1 MQHPSSPSTEPQ
13 QLQHPDSSALR
24 RRAADLRTLASSIER
39 SLVTVLADVSGTDT
53 WNTNRGQL
61 CERMLSRNL
70 HQIHE
75 AADDLRDSALR
86 FCDRADELDRTHRAD
101 VA

>member
-1 MQHPSSPSTEPQ
+1 MQHPSSPSTEPD

-24 RRAADLRTLASSIER
+24 RRAADLRTFASSIER
-39 SLVTVLADVSGTDT
+39 SLVTVLGDVGRVEAWT
-53 WNTNRGQL
+53 TNRAQL
-61 CERMLSRNL
+61 CERMLARNL

-86 FCDRADELDRTHRAD
+86 FCERADELDLSHRAD

>member
-13 QLQHPDSSALR
+13 QLHHPDSKALR
-24 RRAADLRTLASSIER
+24 RRAAELRTLASSIER
-39 SLVTVLADVSGTDT
+39 SLVAVLGDASGTET
-53 WNTNRGQL
+53 WNTSRGRL
-61 CERMLSRNL
+61 CDRMLSRNL

-75 AADDLRDSALR
+75 AADDLRESALR
-86 FCDRADELDRTHRAD
+86 FCQRADDLDHAHRTH

>member
-1 MQHPSSPSTEPQ
+1 MT
-13 QLQHPDSSALR
+13 ALG
-24 RRAADLRTLASSIER
+24 
-39 SLVTVLADVSGTDT
+39 DVGRVEA

-61 CERMLSRNL
+61 CQRMLSRNL

-86 FCDRADELDRTHRAD
+86 FCERADELDLTHCTD